1 MSIPVSPVGGD
12 KTHIEGKHGTTVPM
26 RSLADLI
33 AAPGLATDDP
43 DEGSG
48 PLPSARRAVC
58 SA

>member
-12 KTHIEGKHGTTVPM
+12 ETRTEGKRGHDGPV

-43 DEGSG
+43 YEGSG
-48 PLPSARRAVC
+48 PLPGARRAVC
-58 SA
+58 ST

>member
-48 PLPSARRAVC
+48 PLPSPKLL
-58 SA
+58 